1 MTINLGPGVSHGD
14 KKGTTQIASAGGPAS
29 QTPRPSSLTFGS
41 SNHDTRSLLSPLILL
56 NEWSRKGANG
66 PGTGTSGALGCRQE
80 VVCNQLAICQLDS
93 PPSHAPILL

>member
-1 MTINLGPGVSHGD
+1 MVI
-14 KKGTTQIASAGGPAS
+14 KKGRHKLLRRAVRP
-29 QTPRPSSLTFGS
+29 PRLHDHPPLTFGS
-41 SNHDTRSLLSPLILL
+41 ANHDTRSLLSPLILL
-56 NEWSRKGANG
+56 NEWSRKGGNG